1 VLNLARK
8 GKIRNATSAP
18 FLFFAE
24 ELFVFTNVETKIIMS
39 KTLKREWSLATKLV
53 HSGEAPDEGTG
64 AIAPVLVRSKTFAQ
78 KEFGAAGEF
87 QYSRGNNP
95 TRAKLEEKLADL
107 EGGGRAVV
115 YASGLAAL
123 SALFFTLSPGDHVL
137 CCQEVYG
144 GTFRLLDKVLARFG
158 VTFDFVD
165 FTTEQSIRAGMK
177 ENTKYLY
184 VETPTNPSLHIID
197 LSLVSRVSKA
207 TGIPFVVDGTFSPPC
222 ALQAFR
228 FGAETVIHSL
238 SKYIAGHNDVIGGA
252 VITKHEQVY
261 EDLVFLNRTM
271 GAILSP
277 DECYRVL
284 QEVKT
289 LDLRWKRVSDTALT
303 VARFLE
309 KNRAIETVLYPGL
322 LSHPGH
328 SIAKKQ
334 TEGGYGATVSFVLK
348 KKYTK
353 KLKRFVDTLRE
364 HSPIVYGESLA
375 SPETILAYPPL
386 MSHKSLP
393 DDVRESLGI
402 TDGFFRLSVGFE
414 DPQDIIHGLR
424 QGLAALN

>member
-1 VLNLARK
+1 MLNLARK
-8 GKIRNATSAP
+8 GKIRNAISATT
-18 FLFFAE
+18 LFFAE
-24 ELFVFTNVETKIIMS
+24 ELFVFTSVETKIIMT
-39 KTLKREWSLATKLV
+39 KATRREWSLATKLV
-53 HSGEAPDEGTG
+53 HSGEAPDESTG

-78 KEFGAAGEF
+78 KEFGKASEF

-95 TRAKLEEKLADL
+95 TRAKLEEKLAEL

-115 YASGLAAL
+115 YASGLAAEN
-123 SALFFTLSPGDHVL
+123 AFFFTLSPGDHVL

-158 VTFDFVD
+158 ITFDFVD
-165 FTTEQSIRAGMK
+165 FTSEKSIRAGIK

-184 VETPTNPSLHIID
+184 VETPTNPSLHIIN
-197 LSLVSRVSKA
+197 LALVSKVSKA
-207 TGIPFVVDGTFSPPC
+207 TGIPFVVDATFSPPC

-238 SKYIAGHNDVIGGA
+238 SKYIAGHNDIIGGA
-252 VITKHEQVY
+252 VITKNNHLY
-261 EDLVFLNRTM
+261 DDLVFLNRTM

-289 LDLRWKRVSDTALT
+289 LELRWKRVSETALT
-303 VARFLE
+303 VATFLE
-309 KNRAIETVLYPGL
+309 KNRAIEKVLYPGL
-322 LSHPGH
+322 PSHPGH
-328 SIAKKQ
+328 AIAKKQ
-334 TEGGYGATVSFVLK
+334 TQGGYGAIVSFVIK
-348 KKYTK
+348 QKNTK
-353 KLKRFVDTLRE
+353 KLKRFVDTLRTN
-364 HSPIVYGESLA
+364 SPIVYGESLA

-414 DPQDIIHGLR
+414 DAEDIIHGLR
-424 QGLAALN
+424 EGLAAIS